1 MTVAELIMAL
11 QQHPPDTV
19 VLIERGEWGPSH
31 ITEARLTVVRDANEK
46 VMNWEI
52 YDPITPD
59 DPDDRPRLTAV
70 IID

>member
-1 MTVAELIMAL
+1 MSC
-11 QQHPPDTV
+11 
-19 VLIERGEWGPSH
+19 G
-31 ITEARLTVVRDANEK
+31 DANEK

-59 DPDDRPRLTAV
+59 DPDDRPRLNAV